1 MSQVLDSSPAVSRVP
16 QWSSRVGHI
25 LAAAGSAI
33 GIGAIWKFPYVTAT
47 NGGGAFLLLFLLFS
61 FTLGLAVFMA
71 ETLLGSHSRQS
82 VVQAFRQ
89 LCGRHWGWVGLL
101 GIVTSWCIYSFYSV
115 VGGWTVGYALMAG
128 AGRLQSDHAQG
139 FQALFSHYISHPYW
153 PVVTHLLFAAL
164 TAYVVLGGVQ
174 RGVEKAVKVMMPLLL
189 LIMVALIVIALTL
202 PGATA
207 GLRLF
212 LWPDF
217 SHLSG
222 KSVLDALGLAFFSLS
237 VGLGIHTTYGAYLPS
252 SDGVARSSLW
262 VVALSC
268 LVCVLAG
275 LMIFP
280 ALSAAGLDPSAGP
293 GLTFMTMPIF
303 FSHLPF
309 ASLWASAF
317 FILLLLAAL
326 SSSISLLEHIVAFA
340 CGRWGWSRRNATLL
354 VSASIMLA
362 GIPVTLSFGPLADY
376 TWAGRSLFDWLD
388 FLTSNLMMPLF
399 AIVICLLFGWS
410 SRLEGLLPSTLSPL
424 WRRALRFTWRYAAPL
439 CIGVILLH
447 GVW

>member
-1 MSQVLDSSPAVSRVP
+1 MSQMLASGQTAARGP

-82 VVQAFRQ
+82 VVKAFSQ
-89 LCGRHWGWVGLL
+89 MCGRRWGWVGIL
-101 GIVTSWCIYSFYSV
+101 GIVTSGCIYSFYSV
-115 VGGWTVGYALMAG
+115 VGGWTVGYTLLAG
-128 AGRLQSDHAQG
+128 AGRLQSGDASAL
-139 FQALFSHYISHPYW
+139 QALFSRYISDPYW
-153 PVVTHLLFAAL
+153 PVLTHLLFAAL
-164 TAYVVLGGVQ
+164 TGYVVLGGVQ
-174 RGVEKAVKVMMPLLL
+174 RGVEKAVKVMMPPLL
-189 LIMVALIVIALTL
+189 LIMVALIAIGVTL
-202 PGATA
+202 PGASA
-207 GLRLF
+207 GLRMF
-212 LWPDF
+212 LQPDF

-237 VGLGIHTTYGAYLPS
+237 VGLGIHTTYGAYLPDS
-252 SDGVARSSLW
+252 RGVARSSLW

-293 GLTFMTMPIF
+293 GLTFMTMPVF

-309 ASLWASAF
+309 GSLWALAF
-317 FILLLLAAL
+317 FVLLLLAAL

-354 VSASIMLA
+354 VSVGIMTA
-362 GIPVTLSFGPLADY
+362 GIPVTLSFGPLAHY
-376 TWAGRSLFDWLD
+376 TLGGRTLFDWLD
-388 FLTSNLMMPLF
+388 FMTSNLMMPLF
-399 AIVICLLFGWS
+399 AIAICLLFGWS
-410 SRLEGLLPSTLSPL
+410 SRLEALLPETLPTH

-447 GVW
+447 GVM